1 MLQYKK
7 LLTYQIIKYININ
20 IVTINLIITVDKFIN
35 NDRIYINNKIR
46 INHNSIR
53 IIDPNLR
60 DTLNINSLSNSTNS
74 TINKITDKIILILII

>member
-1 MLQYKK
+1 MVQYKK
-7 LLTYQIIKYININ
+7 PLTYQIIKCININ

-35 NDRIYINNKIR
+35 SNRININNKIH

-60 DTLNINSLSNSTNS
+60 DTPNINSLSNSTNS

>member
-7 LLTYQIIKYININ
+7 LLTYQIIKCININ

-35 NDRIYINNKIR
+35 RDRISINNKIR

-60 DTLNINSLSNSTNS
+60 DTLNINSLSNSTNNI
-74 TINKITDKIILILII
+74 INKITDKITLILII